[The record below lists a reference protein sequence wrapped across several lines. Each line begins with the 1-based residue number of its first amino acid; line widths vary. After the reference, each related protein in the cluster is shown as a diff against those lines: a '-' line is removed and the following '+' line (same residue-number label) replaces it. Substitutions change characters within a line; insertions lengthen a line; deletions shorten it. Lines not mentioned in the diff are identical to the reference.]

1 MSISGMF
8 KEVDGSLSFA
18 RVQSFIHGL
27 SGIGWVTS
35 FMVHNHYIMPDI
47 ATISG
52 ISAFILGPYT
62 VNKVSTMFGKDQ
74 G

>member
-1 MSISGMF
+1 MTLKEIFS
-8 KEVDGSLSFA
+8 EVDGTLSFA
-18 RVQSFIHGL
+18 RVQSFIHSI
-27 SGIGWVTS
+27 SGIGWITS
-35 FMVHNHYIMPDI
+35 FMIHNHHIIPDI

>member
-1 MSISGMF
+1 MAIRQIFS
-8 KEVDGSLSFA
+8 EADGTLSFA

-35 FMVHNHYIMPDI
+35 FMVHNHYVMPDI